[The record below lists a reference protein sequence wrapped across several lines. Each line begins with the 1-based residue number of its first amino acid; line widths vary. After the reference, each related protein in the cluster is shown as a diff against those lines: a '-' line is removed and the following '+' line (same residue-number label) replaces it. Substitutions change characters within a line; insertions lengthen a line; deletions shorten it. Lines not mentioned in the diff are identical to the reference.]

1 MERAATISGGGPVG
15 CVLAVLLARRGWRV
29 RVLERR
35 PDPRRAAIPA
45 GRSINLVLTERGLRG
60 LAPIGLR
67 EEVLSITTPVFGRMM
82 HDKQGR
88 LAYQPYGKDD
98 SERNHSVS
106 RAELQ
111 RFLLDR
117 AEQAGARVEFDAG
130 LVGADLARGQLTVES
145 HAGERRT
152 LEARHVFGCDGAPS
166 GLRAALTAAGLV
178 QDQLQ
183 PLPWGYKEL
192 TFPAGADGAWAMDG
206 RALHIWPRGAH
217 MLMGLPNRDGTFTG
231 TVYLPWEGARGSFA
245 ALTTPGAVLDL
256 FRAEYPDAVPLLGG
270 EALAQAFLDNPTGHL
285 DTVRCVPW
293 HHQDRALLLGDAAHA
308 VVPFFGQGL
317 NCGFEDCAVLD
328 ELLAGDANDLGAVF
342 AAFSARR
349 KPNADAIADMALE
362 NFVEMRDKV
371 GDPAFLLRK
380 QVESRLERELPQL
393 YRSRYAM
400 VVYSSIPYAVAR
412 ELGRVQDE
420 LLGELCRGVDDAQA
434 VDLGRARSLIEER
447 LTPVRQRHGVDLA
460 RAFA

>member
-1 MERAATISGGGPVG
+1 MERTATISGGGPVG

-35 PDPRRAAIPA
+35 PDPRQAATPA

-82 HDKQGR
+82 HDREGR
-88 LAYQPYGKDD
+88 LAYQPYGKDR

-117 AEQAGARVEFDAG
+117 AEAAGARIEFDAA
-130 LVGADLARGQLTVES
+130 VVDADLERGQLTVES
-145 HAGERRT
+145 HAGQRRT

-166 GLRAALTAAGLV
+166 GLRAALSAAGLV
-178 QDQLQ
+178 QDRLE

-192 TFPAGADGAWAMDG
+192 TFPALPDGGWAMDSN
-206 RALHIWPRGAH
+206 ALHIWPRGAH

-231 TVYLPWEGARGSFA
+231 TVYLPWEGAQGSFQ
-245 ALTTPGAVLDL
+245 ALNGVQAVRG
-256 FRAEYPDAVPLLGG
+256 FFQAEYPDAVPLLGPDLAG
-270 EALAQAFLDNPTGHL
+270 EFLANPTGHL
-285 DTVRCVPW
+285 DTVRCAPW

-328 ELLAGDANDLGAVF
+328 ELLAAQGQDLGAVF
-342 AAFSARR
+342 AAFSSRR

-420 LLGELCRGVDDAQA
+420 LLSELCRGVDAPEQ
-434 VDLGRARSLIEER
+434 VDLDRARALIAER
-447 LTPVRQRHGVDLA
+447 LTPLRKRHGVDLTV
-460 RAFA
+460 AFSN